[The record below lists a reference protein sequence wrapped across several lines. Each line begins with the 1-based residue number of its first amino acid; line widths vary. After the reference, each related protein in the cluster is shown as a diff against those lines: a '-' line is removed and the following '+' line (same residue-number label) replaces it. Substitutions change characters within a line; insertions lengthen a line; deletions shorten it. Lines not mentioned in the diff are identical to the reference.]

1 MKQNVKSG
9 TSSGAGVF
17 GIFTSTLTRKL
28 GSGFGIILILLVTM
42 VVYTTI
48 KVNSVGTISERVSG
62 LRLPTLQASQ
72 TMLNGV
78 NRSLAGLRG
87 YLLLGKDVFKVE
99 RAKSWSDDIEPSES
113 YMAKASKNWT
123 DPANVAKLK
132 EIRESLVLFKAA
144 QQEIEDISG
153 TVENQQ
159 ATKVLFEEAVPRAAV
174 MSAKIT
180 ALIDEELTLQAT
192 RERKDLLGMMADV
205 RGTLGLGLANIRAFI
220 LTGDIVYEETFN
232 KLWKKNDRRFQN
244 LKDMYTILT
253 VTQRAHFDEF
263 SRAREEFAPLPEKMF
278 RLRSADDWNLANY
291 WLGTKA
297 APEAAKISKALI
309 EMVANQ
315 KSLAEA
321 DANQAASEISALV
334 TAISVLAVIALGLG
348 IFIAFITARSI
359 TRPIQEALEFSN
371 AIASG
376 DLTLHDIEVKSQD
389 EVGTLIIA
397 LNQMK
402 NNLVDLIS
410 QFRMNTEQVASAA
423 NEIASAA
430 EQSSS
435 GAGEQEAQAGEVSA
449 SIEEMAAT
457 IVESSQN
464 AASAKDSAR
473 NAAEVAEEGGK
484 IVQKT
489 IEGMQAIAET
499 VKASAKTIGELGK
512 RSDEIGEIISVID
525 DIADQTNLLAL
536 NAAIEAAR
544 AGEQGR
550 GFAVVADE
558 VRKLA
563 ERTTKAT
570 TEIATMIKGIQEDTS
585 GAVASMEEG
594 TTQVEAGTELAV
606 QAGESLSKIVGVV
619 NEVQSVI
626 EQIATAA
633 DEQSATAEQISGN
646 VGNMTTVTKQSA
658 QGAEQMAST
667 AEELNR
673 QTDQLNELVSKFKL
687 RSESSNV
694 TAAVEQVTHDR
705 TVDLEK
711 E

>member
-1 MKQNVKSG
+1 MKSRTAN
-9 TSSGAGVF
+9 GAGVF
-17 GIFTSTLTRKL
+17 GIFTGTLTRKL
-28 GSGFGIILILLVTM
+28 GSGFGVILFLLVTM
-42 VVYTTI
+42 VVYTTF
-48 KVNSVGTISERVSG
+48 KVNNIGTISERVSG

-87 YLLLGKDVFKVE
+87 YLLLGKDVFKAE
-99 RAKSWSDDIEPSES
+99 RARSWTEDIEISES
-113 YMAKASKNWT
+113 YMARASKNWT
-123 DPANVAKLK
+123 NPANVAKLK
-132 EIRESLVLFKAA
+132 EIREALVVFKAA
-144 QQEIEDISG
+144 QKEIEDISG
-153 TVENQQ
+153 TVENQP
-159 ATKVLFEEAVPRAAV
+159 ASRVLFEEAVPRAAV

-180 ALIDEELTLQAT
+180 ALIDEELTLRAT
-192 RERKDLLGMMADV
+192 TERKALLGMMADV

-232 KLWKKNDRRFQN
+232 KLWKKNDRRYQN
-244 LKDMYTILT
+244 LKDMYPILT
-253 VTQRAHFDEF
+253 VTQRANFDEF
-263 SRAREEFAPLPEKMF
+263 SRSREEFAPLPEKMF

-297 APEAAKISKALI
+297 APEAAKITKALI

-321 DANQAASEISALV
+321 DADQAASEINALIR
-334 TAISVLAVIALGLG
+334 AIAVLAVIALALG

-371 AIASG
+371 AIANG

-410 QFRMNTEQVASAA
+410 QFRMNAEQVSSAA
-423 NEIASAA
+423 TEIASAA
-430 EQSSS
+430 EQSAS

-464 AASAKDSAR
+464 AASAKDSAQ
-473 NAAEVAEEGGK
+473 NAAEVADEGGK

-499 VKASAKTIGELGK
+499 VKASARTIGELGK

-570 TEIATMIKGIQEDTS
+570 TEIAAMIKGIQEDTG

-594 TTQVEAGTELAV
+594 TTQVEAGTELAI
-606 QAGESLSKIVGVV
+606 QAGESLTKIVSVV

-626 EQIATAA
+626 EQIATAS

-646 VGNMTTVTKQSA
+646 VANMSTVTKQSA

-687 RSESSNV
+687 RSDSSNV
-694 TAAVEQVTHDR
+694 AAAVEKVTHDS
-705 TVDLEK
+705 TVDSQK